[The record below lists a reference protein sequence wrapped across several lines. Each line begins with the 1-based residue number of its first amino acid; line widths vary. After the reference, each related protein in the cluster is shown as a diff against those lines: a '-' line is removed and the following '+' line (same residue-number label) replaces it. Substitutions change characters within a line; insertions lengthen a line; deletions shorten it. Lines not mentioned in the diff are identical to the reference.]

1 MATAASTT
9 AVNVTFIFANYE
21 KKVILATTLASS
33 GADLKTQL
41 LANWPEGSIFDTE
54 RWICRCCS
62 ANAEMIAW
70 SISISD
76 EKIIFITNYIL
87 SGCCSWAIFSIQQFF
102 FSSDMII
109 VTTRSPVT
117 VLALWTQKGVFFK
130 LFQIWIEKY
139 QNYWHPSPFAWRLT
153 FLPTSLSMV

>member
-62 ANAEMIAW
+62 ANAEMIAR

-76 EKIIFITNYIL
+76 EKIIFITNYLL

-102 FSSDMII
+102 FSFLTWSLWLQDLLLPALLFEHKRLLFLNCSRFELKNIK
-109 VTTRSPVT
+109 TTDTLHRLLDDLLSYR
-117 VLALWTQKGVFFK
+117 LDYLW
-130 LFQIWIEKY
+130 
-139 QNYWHPSPFAWRLT
+139 
-153 FLPTSLSMV
+153 